1 ERSGH
6 GDRCDQSRPDRG
18 ARRILRPADAFG
30 GGRCRVSP
38 ATQASELIHL
48 EFDDNKLL
56 PALYGEHDRN
66 LARLEQALQ
75 VAIASRGNR
84 LAISGPLDSVEA
96 ARSALTILY
105 DRLRRG
111 LRVSVADVDGAIRL
125 AIASASRADGGGAD
139 ADTVTIHT
147 RKRSITPRSPVQAEY
162 VRTLRSHDLTFGL
175 GPAGTGKTYLA
186 VAAAVE
192 MMAAGQVERIILSR
206 PAVEAGEKLGFLPG
220 DLREKVDPYLRPLY

>member
-1 ERSGH
+1 M
-6 GDRCDQSRPDRG
+6 
-18 ARRILRPADAFG
+18 
-30 GGRCRVSP
+30 SP

-125 AIASASRADGGGAD
+125 AIASASRAEPQNVSGISIQGRN
-139 ADTVTIHT
+139 H
-147 RKRSITPRSPVQAEY
+147 RKWFSPRSQIALASLLVWGAASPARSRKSGASVPWYHFRRRPGRIVPGPSRSVARAGMELAAIATREGGRRAANRHCRNAGY
-162 VRTLRSHDLTFGL
+162 DTPKVPTLPLDSGRR
-175 GPAGTGKTYLA
+175 
-186 VAAAVE
+186 AAHSTV
-192 MMAAGQVERIILSR
+192 S
-206 PAVEAGEKLGFLPG
+206 
-220 DLREKVDPYLRPLY
+220 

>member
-1 ERSGH
+1 ARTAGVVRTDRSPPWADRRPQSLYAGGACRRTARSDRNERSGH
-6 GDRCDQSRPDRG
+6 GGRCGQSRPDRG
-18 ARRILRPADAFG
+18 GRRIRRPADAFG

-111 LRVSVADVDGAIRL
+111 LRVSVA
-125 AIASASRADGGGAD
+125 
-139 ADTVTIHT
+139 
-147 RKRSITPRSPVQAEY
+147 
-162 VRTLRSHDLTFGL
+162 
-175 GPAGTGKTYLA
+175 
-186 VAAAVE
+186 
-192 MMAAGQVERIILSR
+192 
-206 PAVEAGEKLGFLPG
+206 
-220 DLREKVDPYLRPLY
+220 